1 MKVTTPGDKIRHMAP
16 EALHVSETD
25 LVRDLPALL
34 DRIAAGRDVI
44 VERDKTPLALIRG
57 LTPPRRRLSECIALL
72 SEDSES
78 RLDDAFAEDLRA
90 VVDSHPEVLEP
101 SDWE

>member
-1 MKVTTPGDKIRHMAP
+1 MKVTSSDVKIRDMAP

-44 VERDKTPLALIRG
+44 VERDKTPFAVIRG

-78 RLDDAFAEDLRA
+78 RLDDTFAEDLRA
-90 VVDSHPEVLEP
+90 VVDSRNWVSEP
-101 SDWE
+101 LAE